1 MTHRQSA
8 GGSRAALIFALCLVV
23 TVAYG
28 ALYYGFA
35 VLITDD
41 AAGAEFSRALLSAA
55 YGGAVI
61 TSGLAAVP
69 VGRLADRI
77 GVRLIMAVG
86 CLVAGAGLLAFSA
99 AASGLQVLAAWWLV
113 LGPAIAMT
121 FYEPAYVAI
130 QHAFGPQ
137 SRARAIGALTLTAGF
152 SGPIF
157 TPGTAVLVDAFGWR
171 DATRLFAFLLLACA
185 PIAAL
190 LIRARPPHGRAR
202 AATDPG
208 WAALLARLAGGR
220 LGLFTLGTV
229 LAYGALEAVVVHRV
243 ARFEEDGFRLAT
255 VTLWAAIAGLITL
268 PGRFLLPVLARRR
281 RATDVFAGVLLV
293 LTASTALMIAGDA
306 YWQMAL
312 SFVLFGLVF
321 GAALPLRAVVMGEW
335 VGTEIFGSLMG
346 AQAAAIAAGRA
357 TLPALVGLVHDGLDG
372 YTAAMALL
380 TALLLVS
387 AVLVVGSGRRRARR
401 SRRTGLRPPRGE
413 PPEPPR

>member
-1 MTHRQSA
+1 MTDTRPA
-8 GGSRAALIFALCLVV
+8 PTRATLILALCLVV

-41 AAGAEFSRALLSAA
+41 AAGGEFSRALLSTA

-61 TSGLAAVP
+61 TSGVAALP

-77 GVRLIMAVG
+77 GVRPIMTFGA
-86 CLVAGAGLLAFSA
+86 LLAAAGLLAFSLA
-99 AASGLQVLAAWWLV
+99 AHGWQVLAVWWLL

-130 QHAFGPQ
+130 QHAFPRS
-137 SRARAIGALTLTAGF
+137 SRARAIGTLTLTAGF

-157 TPGTAVLVDAFGWR
+157 TPATAGLVDAVGWR
-171 DATRLFAFLLLACA
+171 DTTRLFAGLLAACA

-190 LIRARPPHGRAR
+190 LIRAGPPAAPARTQTAGWTEPLGRLTR
-202 AATDPG
+202 G
-208 WAALLARLAGGR
+208 RLA
-220 LGLFTLGTV
+220 LFTVGTI

-243 ARFEEDGFRLAT
+243 ARFEEDGFSLAT

-268 PGRFLLPVLARRR
+268 PGRFALPVLTRRLP
-281 RATDVFAGVLLV
+281 ATAVLAGVVLV
-293 LTASTALMIAGDA
+293 LAASTALMIDGDA

-321 GAALPLRAVVMGEW
+321 GAALPLRAIAMGAW
-335 VGTEIFGSLMG
+335 IRTAVFGSVMG
-346 AQAAAIAAGRA
+346 AQAAVIAGGRA
-357 TLPALVGLVHDGLDG
+357 ALPALAGVTHDGLGG
-372 YTAAMALL
+372 YAATMAALAALL
-380 TALLLVS
+380 FVGALLI
-387 AVLVVGSGRRRARR
+387 AVSGRPSDRRADAAD
-401 SRRTGLRPPRGE
+401 
-413 PPEPPR
+413 